1 MKQTINF
8 SQFHDAFRNMD
19 RLENFSYQGLRVL
32 YDWFE
37 MIEDCDESEVELDV
51 IAICCEFSESTPD
64 EIIEDYSLEGFREDN
79 AVSAITGSQWRV
91 YGDREN
97 DELIEYLNERT
108 MVCGQTD
115 TTIVYAAF

>member
-19 RLENFSYQGLRVL
+19 RLDNFSYQGLRVL

-51 IAICCEFSESTPD
+51 VAICCEFSEATPG
-64 EIIEDYSLEGFREDN
+64 EIANSYGIDRFPFQSLLD
-79 AVSAITGSQWRV
+79 
-91 YGDREN
+91 
-97 DELIEYLNERT
+97 YLNDHT
-108 MVCGQTD
+108 LVCGQTD
-115 TTIVYAAF
+115 TTIVYADF